1 MKTEVTIVISHG
13 PDKATK
19 KAIKSYITGM
29 LDPGAPL
36 MNPGSDAIRFHS
48 TIDRVR
54 VTKVGDTK

>member
-1 MKTEVTIVISHG
+1 MKTEVTVVISHG

-19 KAIKSYITGM
+19 KAIKSYVAGM
-29 LDPGAPL
+29 LDPAAPAMEPGAL
-36 MNPGSDAIRFHS
+36 KFEA